1 MLIDHAAVLFGI
13 PAPKP
18 LSENKTTKC
27 RRWKSL
33 DLDAFKSDLSTSDI
47 HSILESNSMSDA
59 VRTYDTILHNL
70 IDKHAPEYDRTFKSR
85 HNTPW
90 YNSTVRDAKRLR
102 RKLERRWRKTRSE
115 PDREAYRYQCQVVRD
130 ELVKAKSEHYHNK
143 LSEADNHKDVY
154 SIANSLLFGPKVQKL
169 PTHDS
174 VQDLSEQFADYFIQ
188 KIVTIRNGLCQN
200 INSDNQCDETDV
212 ISILGSLNPATNEEI
227 SKIIRSSASKSCDLD
242 PIPTW
247 LLKLCLSELLPV
259 ITYIVNLSLS
269 TSTVPYELKLALIT
283 PLLKKVLLDPEVLKT
298 FRPVSNLT
306 YLSKII
312 ERVVVVRLNQHL
324 TKNGLHEVLQSAYK
338 QNHSTETALL
348 KVQNDLLMAIDT
360 YGEAVLILLDLS
372 AAFDTIDHTILLQ
385 RLHELGIRDAALDW
399 FKSYLSQRRQSV
411 VINGTRSSHRNM
423 SFGVPQGSV
432 LGPILFTLYT
442 TPLGAIAR
450 KYQLNFHL
458 YADDTQLYMSFKPNH
473 AESLPLVISNIQNCV
488 TDIKSWM
495 TANML
500 QLNMDKTEVLVL
512 MNKSLRNPITMN
524 KIKIDSIDIST
535 ASSVRNLGVIFDT
548 ALSSEAFVNSI
559 CKSAWFN
566 LFNISKSRRSLTTDA
581 AKILIQ
587 AYVMS
592 KIDYCNSLLYGIP
605 DKLLNRIQ
613 RIQNYA
619 ARVVLRLHK
628 FSHITPALATLHWLP
643 VKRRIDFKIALLVY
657 KALNGQ
663 APAYIADLLQ
673 PYDPPRKLRSADKQ
687 LLSQPPCRLK
697 SYGDRAFCCAAPFVW
712 NNIPHSVKTAKT
724 VDNFKVKLKTH
735 FYSVS
740 FA

>member
-1 MLIDHAAVLFGI
+1 M
-13 PAPKP
+13 
-18 LSENKTTKC
+18 
-27 RRWKSL
+27 
-33 DLDAFKSDLSTSDI
+33 
-47 HSILESNSMSDA
+47 
-59 VRTYDTILHNL
+59 
-70 IDKHAPEYDRTFKSR
+70 
-85 HNTPW
+85 
-90 YNSTVRDAKRLR
+90 
-102 RKLERRWRKTRSE
+102 
-115 PDREAYRYQCQVVRD
+115 
-130 ELVKAKSEHYHNK
+130 
-143 LSEADNHKDVY
+143 
-154 SIANSLLFGPKVQKL
+154 
-169 PTHDS
+169 
-174 VQDLSEQFADYFIQ
+174 QDFSEQFADFFIQ

-200 INSDNQCDETDV
+200 INTDNQCDETDV
-212 ISILGSLNPATNEEI
+212 IFILGSLKPATDEEI
-227 SKIIRSSASKSCDLD
+227 SKTIRSSASKSCDLD

-269 TSTVPYELKLALIT
+269 TGTVPYELKLALIT
-283 PLLKKVLLDPEVLKT
+283 PLLKKVLLDPKVLKS
-298 FRPVSNLT
+298 FRPVYNLT

-324 TKNGLHEVLQSAYK
+324 IQNGLHEVLQSAYK

-348 KVQNDLLMAIDT
+348 KVQNDLLIDT
-360 YGEAVLILLDLS
+360 YGGADLILLDLS

-399 FKSYLSQRRQSV
+399 FRSYLSQRRPSV
-411 VINGTRSSHRNM
+411 DINGTTSSYWNL
-423 SFGVPQGSV
+423 SFRVPQGSV

-458 YADDTQLYMSFKPNH
+458 YADDTQLYMAFKPNN
-473 AESLPLVISNIQNCV
+473 AESLPLITSNIQNCV
-488 TDIKSWM
+488 IDIKSWM

-535 ASSVRNLGVIFDT
+535 ASSVRNLGAIFDS
-548 ALSSEAFVNSI
+548 ALSSESFVNSI

-566 LFNISKSRRSLTTDA
+566 LFNISRSRKSLTADA

-613 RIQNYA
+613 RIQNYT
-619 ARVVLRLHK
+619 ARVVFSLHNHTSTGHTTLAPCQSPDWFQDRIACLQSPK
-628 FSHITPALATLHWLP
+628 WSSPSLYRRSPAA
-643 VKRRIDFKIALLVY
+643 
-657 KALNGQ
+657 
-663 APAYIADLLQ
+663 
-673 PYDPPRKLRSADKQ
+673 LRSTSEAALGWQ
-687 LLSQPPCRLK
+687 ATPFTAALSFEILWWPCVLLCSPNCMEQYPQQCE
-697 SYGDRAFCCAAPFVW
+697 DRQ
-712 NNIPHSVKTAKT
+712 
-724 VDNFKVKLKTH
+724 D
-735 FYSVS
+735 
-740 FA
+740 